1 MYDVPVAVK
10 DALRSGA
17 YRKNYRFLVLNDDGT
32 TDFTIDNDNL
42 VSESVSIDESMCS
55 GDTLK
60 FGLCEGASLEF
71 QYFDHPNITGRRIQS
86 FIDVD
91 FKDKVKEWGE
101 YKTLTSSNPEFIVTE
116 PGDYRLRIPAHT
128 TCLVMMRHNYGT
140 TYEQV
145 SNFDYAVTIELS
157 SWKKNDIVYVTGS
170 NFNITVE
177 YYSYFNQHTIPM
189 GYFTIKKCS
198 RQASTGIQK
207 VTAYNKLQ
215 SEYLDADISTIEIPS
230 DYTDDK
236 IAIYGLRK
244 MLLSDYAI
252 DVYNAQ
258 ESTIYVGS
266 QGGIG
271 VMYGI
276 DSISFK
282 LTGDSNTWHPG
293 FYSVG
298 NTWATISN
306 LSNVYIEIGALD
318 EFELLL
324 DSMASD
330 LRNYILTSGEIVN
343 PDPLWESIKGELYHI
358 AGVRVYFTAP
368 TPGDASWIIYTS
380 KTLYE
385 WAVAA
390 GHDDV
395 RVLSDVNNLYDATDI
410 VFQTPSR
417 FDAYRQSG
425 SSAYDEI
432 LYMPTLPAG
441 FDLGDMLDD
450 KVYQINYS
458 DMDDEDLIRIPTTGL
473 QNVSLRQIL
482 SSGYELNCKFGQM
495 DRVTDL
501 FHAAEL
507 NNAGLYPAAT
517 LYPSDSLYPVGSSE
531 TSFRSWYSKLWTDT
545 VGEQSFRKLII
556 TYKGLDENNVPMDFT
571 LEKTVNASGTTDYY
585 MSDNWLLKN
594 QIWTQQEVQDLAD
607 AMAAKMQNI
616 RWFPFEMWAAG
627 LPYVET
633 GDMIEIIVGDE
644 THTSYVL
651 QRQLSGI
658 QNLQDT
664 YINGTLDVF

>member
-10 DALRSGA
+10 DALRSGM
-17 YRKNYRFLVLNDDGT
+17 YKKNYRFVVLNDDGT
-32 TDFTIDNDNL
+32 ADFTIDNDNL
-42 VSESVSIDESMCS
+42 VSESVSIDERMCS

-71 QYFDHPNITGRRIQS
+71 QYFDHENITGRRIQS

-101 YKTLTSSNPEFIVTE
+101 YKILTSSNPEFIVTE

-128 TCLVMMRHNYGT
+128 TCLVMMYHNYGT

-145 SNFDYAVTIELS
+145 SNYDYAITIELS
-157 SWKKNDIVYVTGS
+157 SWAKNDIVRVTGS

-189 GYFTIKKCS
+189 GYFTVKKCS

-258 ESTIYVGS
+258 ESTVYVGS
-266 QGGIG
+266 QGDIG
-271 VMYGI
+271 VLYS
-276 DSISFK
+276 DSSISFK

-330 LRNYILTSGEIVN
+330 LRNYILTSGDIVN
-343 PDPLWESIKGELYHI
+343 PEPLWESIKGELYHI
-358 AGVRVYFTAP
+358 AGVRVYFTVT
-368 TPGDASWIIYTS
+368 TPGDTSWLIYTS
-380 KTLYE
+380 RTLYE

-495 DRVTDL
+495 DRQTDL
-501 FHAAEL
+501 FYAAEL

-517 LYPSDSLYPVGSSE
+517 LYPSDSLYPDGAQESA
-531 TSFRSWYSKLWTDT
+531 FRSQYSKLWADEGN
-545 VGEQSFRKLII
+545 VHKWRYLII
-556 TYKGLDENNVPMDFT
+556 TYKGLDENNQEAEFT
-571 LEKTVNASGTTDYY
+571 LQRTVNADGTDDYN
-585 MSDNWLLKN
+585 MSDNWLFKN
-594 QIWTQQEVQDLAD
+594 LVWTEAQIIEYAT
-607 AMAAKMQNI
+607 AMVAKMQDI
-616 RWFPFEMWAAG
+616 TWFPFEMWAPG
-627 LPYVET
+627 LPYLET
-633 GDMIEIIVGDE
+633 GDEIEIPLGE
-644 THTSYVL
+644 HTYTSYIL
-651 QRQLSGI
+651 ERQLRGI